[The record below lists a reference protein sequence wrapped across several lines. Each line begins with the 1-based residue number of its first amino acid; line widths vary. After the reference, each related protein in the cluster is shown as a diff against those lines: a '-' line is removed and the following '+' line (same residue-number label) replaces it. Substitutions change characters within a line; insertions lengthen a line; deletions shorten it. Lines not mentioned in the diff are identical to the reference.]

1 MSAPILEA
9 VDLSKRF
16 GAVVAC
22 DAISVGFAAGELV
35 GMVGP
40 NGAGK
45 TTFVNVITGYVTPD
59 SGHIRYRGEELVG
72 LTPRSAVERG
82 IARSFQ
88 HPQLYDNLSVLENAL
103 IALSIKRGEQRSMWA
118 QLKRR
123 AALDEAV
130 ALLERFALTEALE
143 TEVAQLPEGRR
154 KVLDIALSFALEPA
168 VLLLDE
174 PTSGVS
180 AQEKFALMDTV
191 IDVLAKTETTV
202 LFIEHDMEVV
212 EKYAQRLLAF
222 VDGQIIADGRSA
234 DVLADQRVRELVLGV
249 VDAS

>member
-1 MSAPILEA
+1 MTPILETIA
-9 VDLSKRF
+9 LTKRF
-16 GAVVAC
+16 GAVIAC
-22 DAISVGFAAGELV
+22 DAVSVGFKPGELV
-35 GMVGP
+35 GVVGP

-59 SGHIRYRGEELVG
+59 SGHIRYRGKEIFG
-72 LTPRSAVERG
+72 LTPRSAVGHG

-88 HPQLYDNLSVLENAL
+88 HPQLYDNLSVMENVLVAL
-103 IALSIKRGEQRSMWA
+103 CIKRGGHRSMWA
-118 QLKRR
+118 QLKRSGP
-123 AALDEAV
+123 LDEAH
-130 ALLERFALTEALE
+130 ALLEQFALAQTADAA
-143 TEVAQLPEGRR
+143 VSQLPEGRR
-154 KVLDIALSFALEPA
+154 KVLDIALSFALRPA

-191 IDVLAKTETTV
+191 VDVLNQAETTV

-212 EKYAQRLLAF
+212 ERYAQRLLAF
-222 VDGQIIADGRSA
+222 VEGGIIADGSSA
-234 DVLADQRVRELVLGV
+234 DVLADRRVRELVLGV